1 MIREIKKIML
11 DNIEKQE
18 LSEDKIKKAK
28 TLYKLGLDF
37 NTARKML
44 EERNIPVILHEED
57 KEIFGI
63 PKDFKGTEDFI
74 LVHKTDMAPK
84 NSRIV
89 TSSESGGKDTI
100 EDIYINGDRHKIS
113 YKLGGYVVN
122 FALNHEVISHSSGD
136 WDNTKYAILIP
147 WNSIPN
153 EQIIGGLASD
163 IFTNGSV
170 DIKDGYI
177 LAPKGEKEQ
186 IKKDNP
192 ELTVIEYDGDRVLRI
207 W

>member
-1 MIREIKKIML
+1 MIREIKEIML

-18 LSEDKIKKAK
+18 LSKDEIENAK

-57 KEIFGI
+57 KEIFCI

-84 NSRIV
+84 NSRII
-89 TSSESGGKDTI
+89 TASESGDKYLTDEI
-100 EDIYINGDRHKIS
+100 EINGEKHEIS
-113 YKLGGYVVN
+113 YKQERYVVN
-122 FALNHEVISHSSGD
+122 FALNHEVISHSEGN